1 MTTRAAEKE
10 RLVAE
15 MTVAELR
22 ELIWQTVA
30 EAITDLVGDPDEGLE
45 LSEWAQEQLDQADA
59 DRAAGTLNTIPAKQV
74 AEELGL
80 DWPAD
85 V

>member
-10 RLVAE
+10 RLVSE

>member
-45 LSEWAQEQLDQADA
+45 LSGWVQEQLDQADA
-59 DRAAGTLNTIPAKQV
+59 DRAEGTLNTIPAKQV

-80 DWPAD
+80 DWPTD